1 MNLLEYMRRRNKM
14 TLSEWAE
21 FEEEAALITEDSFAK
36 RISLSLLWVTAGASF
51 SACFD
56 DDDELFFGHSITVSG
71 SLKKGMVSAKI
82 EG

>member
-21 FEEEAALITEDSFAK
+21 FEEEAALITEESFAK
-36 RISLSLLWVTAGASF
+36 KISLRLLWVTAGGSF
-51 SACFD
+51 TAYL

-71 SLKKGMVSAKI
+71 SLKKGMISAKI